1 MAASLTTAGLAR
13 DAVRIKVIQH
23 SEGEV
28 ESQCCRFSVD
38 PELTGY
44 EVLRNLIARAFDLK
58 GDYQTC
64 YLARDDRFPE
74 ACWVPLLSDFDL
86 EMAFVKSADPYLL
99 VRVDLMSS
107 NGTWEAVT
115 SMEIPKLTLPD
126 LPKNNYSVKLP
137 GLFKEKMEK
146 TLSAVQKV
154 LSWNEEGE
162 DTARPARPPLT
173 DSEFQ
178 QMLNGVGQLAHP
190 KELRLCVYLGAGA
203 RLR

>member
-1 MAASLTTAGLAR
+1 MAASLTTATPSR

-23 SEGEV
+23 SECEV
-28 ESQCCRFSVD
+28 DSQCCRFSVD

-44 EVLRNLIARAFDLK
+44 EVLRNLITRAFDLK

-115 SMEIPKLTLPD
+115 SMDIPKLSLPD

-137 GLFKEKMEK
+137 GLFKEKVHE
-146 TLSAVQKV
+146 V
-154 LSWNEEGE
+154 LS
-162 DTARPARPPLT
+162 LC
-173 DSEFQ
+173 
-178 QMLNGVGQLAHP
+178 ML
-190 KELRLCVYLGAGA
+190 
-203 RLR
+203 